1 MKSNLVDIKKKFRK
15 KQLSI
20 RKSLYLSVDSVFN
33 ENLFKDLFKN
43 INFEKIKIISSF
55 ISINTEINTNQLNK
69 YIIDNNKILCLPSII
84 KKNDYLVFRRFT
96 NNLEMVEGFMKI
108 KEPSNLN
115 EILVPEL
122 LFVPCLAY
130 DKYGFRLG
138 YGGGYYDRTF
148 SNLKKNNIKF
158 ISVGYAFEEQKVD
171 EVPKDKFD
179 IKLDYVIT
187 EKNIYSFI

>member
-187 EKNIYSFI
+187 EKNIYSYL